1 MLILAKSVLSLMI
14 GFLATLFLGVVIVP
28 ILRKKHIGQ
37 RVSVYL
43 EDSHKKKDGTPT
55 MGGIIFILGTFISIL
70 TLLLLDKMEFTP
82 NLFIVLFVFVSYALI
97 GLLDDY
103 LSIKRDTNVGLT
115 AMQKLFLQLIVAVVF
130 FFIYMKS
137 FIIGF
142 SISSFIL
149 VYKYKGI
156 LSSLIYVIPSQLINI
171 LIILILGV
179 YTLLFSKYLFK
190 MIFLKDKT
198 VNLGKFFKKYVLVFG
213 ICIILCVIS
222 SLCEAYLLPS
232 LLKVIIKLFI

>member
-1 MLILAKSVLSLMI
+1 MNKKLNSGLALILSNKKVNLFVIFIVVLGIIS
-14 GFLATLFLGVVIVP
+14 GSLFLMVLNDNDKSEVINEISTFMSNINTNNINNLNSFKNSLIEGM
-28 ILRKKHIGQ
+28 IL
-37 RVSVYL
+37 
-43 EDSHKKKDGTPT
+43 
-55 MGGIIFILGTFISIL
+55 IILSWILGMSI
-70 TLLLLDKMEFTP
+70 
-82 NLFIVLFVFVSYALI
+82 I
-97 GLLDDY
+97 GV
-103 LSIKRDTNVGLT
+103 IFN
-115 AMQKLFLQLIVAVVF
+115 I

-137 FIIGF
+137 FTIGF

-190 MIFLKDKT
+190 MIFIKDKT

-213 ICIILCVIS
+213 ICIILCLVS

>member
-1 MLILAKSVLSLMI
+1 MNKKLNSGLALILPNKKVNLFVIFIVILGIISGS
-14 GFLATLFLGVVIVP
+14 LFLMVLNDNDKSEVINEISTFMTNINTNNINNLNSFKNSLIEGM
-28 ILRKKHIGQ
+28 IL
-37 RVSVYL
+37 
-43 EDSHKKKDGTPT
+43 
-55 MGGIIFILGTFISIL
+55 IILSWILGMSI
-70 TLLLLDKMEFTP
+70 
-82 NLFIVLFVFVSYALI
+82 I
-97 GLLDDY
+97 GV
-103 LSIKRDTNVGLT
+103 IFN
-115 AMQKLFLQLIVAVVF
+115 I

-137 FIIGF
+137 FTIGF

-156 LSSLIYVIPSQLINI
+156 LSSLVYTIPSQLINI

-198 VNLGKFFKKYVLVFG
+198 VNLGKFFKKYVLVSG

-222 SLCEAYLLPS
+222 ALCEAYLLPS
-232 LLKVIIKLFI
+232 LLKVMIKLFI

>member
-1 MLILAKSVLSLMI
+1 MNKKLNSGLALILPNKKVNLFVIFIVILGIISGS
-14 GFLATLFLGVVIVP
+14 LFLMVLNENDKSEVINEISTFMANINTNNINNLNSFKNSLIEGM
-28 ILRKKHIGQ
+28 IL
-37 RVSVYL
+37 
-43 EDSHKKKDGTPT
+43 
-55 MGGIIFILGTFISIL
+55 IILSWILGMSI
-70 TLLLLDKMEFTP
+70 
-82 NLFIVLFVFVSYALI
+82 I
-97 GLLDDY
+97 GV
-103 LSIKRDTNVGLT
+103 IFN
-115 AMQKLFLQLIVAVVF
+115 I

-137 FIIGF
+137 FTIGF

-213 ICIILCVIS
+213 ICIILCLVS
-222 SLCEAYLLPS
+222 SLCEAYLVPS
-232 LLKVIIKLFI
+232 LLKVMIKLFI

>member
-1 MLILAKSVLSLMI
+1 MNKKLNSGLALILPNKKVNLFVIFIVILGIISGS
-14 GFLATLFLGVVIVP
+14 LFLMVLNDNDKSEVINEISTFMTNINTNNINNLNSFKNSLIEGM
-28 ILRKKHIGQ
+28 IL
-37 RVSVYL
+37 
-43 EDSHKKKDGTPT
+43 
-55 MGGIIFILGTFISIL
+55 IILSWILGMSI
-70 TLLLLDKMEFTP
+70 
-82 NLFIVLFVFVSYALI
+82 I
-97 GLLDDY
+97 GV
-103 LSIKRDTNVGLT
+103 IFN
-115 AMQKLFLQLIVAVVF
+115 I

-190 MIFLKDKT
+190 MIFFKDKT

-213 ICIILCVIS
+213 ICIILCLVS

-232 LLKVIIKLFI
+232 LLKVMIKLFI

>member
-1 MLILAKSVLSLMI
+1 MNKKLNSGLALILPNKKVNLFVIFIVILGIISGS
-14 GFLATLFLGVVIVP
+14 LFLMVLNDNDKSEVINEISTFMTNINTNNINNLNSFKNSLIEGM
-28 ILRKKHIGQ
+28 IL
-37 RVSVYL
+37 
-43 EDSHKKKDGTPT
+43 
-55 MGGIIFILGTFISIL
+55 IILSWILGMSI
-70 TLLLLDKMEFTP
+70 
-82 NLFIVLFVFVSYALI
+82 I
-97 GLLDDY
+97 GV
-103 LSIKRDTNVGLT
+103 IFN
-115 AMQKLFLQLIVAVVF
+115 I

-156 LSSLIYVIPSQLINI
+156 LSSLVYTVPSQLINI

-222 SLCEAYLLPS
+222 ALCEAYLLPS
-232 LLKVIIKLFI
+232 LLKVMIKLFI

>member
-1 MLILAKSVLSLMI
+1 MNKKLNSGLALILPNKKVNLFVIFIVVLGIIS
-14 GFLATLFLGVVIVP
+14 GSLFLMVLNENDKSEVINEISTFMTNINTNNINNLNSFKNSLIEGM
-28 ILRKKHIGQ
+28 IL
-37 RVSVYL
+37 
-43 EDSHKKKDGTPT
+43 
-55 MGGIIFILGTFISIL
+55 IILSWILGMSI
-70 TLLLLDKMEFTP
+70 
-82 NLFIVLFVFVSYALI
+82 I
-97 GLLDDY
+97 GV
-103 LSIKRDTNVGLT
+103 IFN
-115 AMQKLFLQLIVAVVF
+115 I

-137 FIIGF
+137 FTIGF

-198 VNLGKFFKKYVLVFG
+198 VNLGRFFKKYVLVFG
-213 ICIILCVIS
+213 ICILLCLVS
-222 SLCEAYLLPS
+222 ALCEAYLLPS
-232 LLKVIIKLFI
+232 LLKVMIKLFI

>member
-1 MLILAKSVLSLMI
+1 MNKKLNSGLALILPNKKVNLFVIFIVILGIISGS
-14 GFLATLFLGVVIVP
+14 LFLMVLNENDKSEVINEISTFMANINTNNINNLNYFKNSLIEGM
-28 ILRKKHIGQ
+28 IL
-37 RVSVYL
+37 
-43 EDSHKKKDGTPT
+43 
-55 MGGIIFILGTFISIL
+55 IILSWILGMSI
-70 TLLLLDKMEFTP
+70 
-82 NLFIVLFVFVSYALI
+82 I
-97 GLLDDY
+97 GV
-103 LSIKRDTNVGLT
+103 IFN
-115 AMQKLFLQLIVAVVF
+115 I

-190 MIFLKDKT
+190 MIFFKDKT

-232 LLKVIIKLFI
+232 LLKVMIKLFI

>member
-1 MLILAKSVLSLMI
+1 MNKKLNSGLALILPNKKVNLFVIFIVVLGIIS
-14 GFLATLFLGVVIVP
+14 GSLFLMVLKENDKSEVINEISTFMANINTNNINNLNSFKNSLIEGM
-28 ILRKKHIGQ
+28 IL
-37 RVSVYL
+37 
-43 EDSHKKKDGTPT
+43 
-55 MGGIIFILGTFISIL
+55 IILSWILGMSI
-70 TLLLLDKMEFTP
+70 
-82 NLFIVLFVFVSYALI
+82 I
-97 GLLDDY
+97 GV
-103 LSIKRDTNVGLT
+103 IFN
-115 AMQKLFLQLIVAVVF
+115 I

-137 FIIGF
+137 FTIGF

>member
-1 MLILAKSVLSLMI
+1 MNKKLNSGLALILPNKKLNLFVIFIVVLGIIS
-14 GFLATLFLGVVIVP
+14 GSLFLMVLNENDKSEVINEISTFMANINTNNINNLNSFKNSLIEGM
-28 ILRKKHIGQ
+28 IL
-37 RVSVYL
+37 
-43 EDSHKKKDGTPT
+43 
-55 MGGIIFILGTFISIL
+55 IILSWILGMSI
-70 TLLLLDKMEFTP
+70 
-82 NLFIVLFVFVSYALI
+82 I
-97 GLLDDY
+97 GV
-103 LSIKRDTNVGLT
+103 IFN
-115 AMQKLFLQLIVAVVF
+115 I

-190 MIFLKDKT
+190 MIFIKDKT

-213 ICIILCVIS
+213 ICIILCLVS

>member
-1 MLILAKSVLSLMI
+1 MNKKLNSGLALILPNKKVNLFVIFIVVLGIIS
-14 GFLATLFLGVVIVP
+14 GSLFLMVLNENDKSEVINEISTFMANINTNNINNLNSFKNSLIEGM
-28 ILRKKHIGQ
+28 IL
-37 RVSVYL
+37 
-43 EDSHKKKDGTPT
+43 
-55 MGGIIFILGTFISIL
+55 IILSWILGMSI
-70 TLLLLDKMEFTP
+70 
-82 NLFIVLFVFVSYALI
+82 I
-97 GLLDDY
+97 GV
-103 LSIKRDTNVGLT
+103 IFN
-115 AMQKLFLQLIVAVVF
+115 I

-137 FIIGF
+137 FTIGF

-156 LSSLIYVIPSQLINI
+156 LSSLVYTVPSQLINI

-190 MIFLKDKT
+190 MIFIKDKT

-213 ICIILCVIS
+213 ICIILCLVS

>member
-1 MLILAKSVLSLMI
+1 MNKKLNSGLALILPNKKVNLFVIFIVILGIISGS
-14 GFLATLFLGVVIVP
+14 LFLMVLNDNDKSEVINEISTFMTNINTNNINNLNSFKNSLIEGM
-28 ILRKKHIGQ
+28 IL
-37 RVSVYL
+37 
-43 EDSHKKKDGTPT
+43 
-55 MGGIIFILGTFISIL
+55 IILSWILGMSI
-70 TLLLLDKMEFTP
+70 
-82 NLFIVLFVFVSYALI
+82 I
-97 GLLDDY
+97 GV
-103 LSIKRDTNVGLT
+103 IFN
-115 AMQKLFLQLIVAVVF
+115 I

-137 FIIGF
+137 FTIGF

-156 LSSLIYVIPSQLINI
+156 LSSLVYTVPSQLINI

-190 MIFLKDKT
+190 MIFIKDKT

-213 ICIILCVIS
+213 ICIILCLVS

-232 LLKVIIKLFI
+232 LLKVMIKLFI

>member
-1 MLILAKSVLSLMI
+1 MNKKLNSGLALILPNKKVNLFVIFIVVLGIIS
-14 GFLATLFLGVVIVP
+14 GSLFLMVLNENDKSEVINEISTFMANINTNNINNFNSFKNSLIEGM
-28 ILRKKHIGQ
+28 IL
-37 RVSVYL
+37 
-43 EDSHKKKDGTPT
+43 
-55 MGGIIFILGTFISIL
+55 IILSWILGMSI
-70 TLLLLDKMEFTP
+70 
-82 NLFIVLFVFVSYALI
+82 I
-97 GLLDDY
+97 GV
-103 LSIKRDTNVGLT
+103 IFN
-115 AMQKLFLQLIVAVVF
+115 I

-137 FIIGF
+137 FTIGF

-156 LSSLIYVIPSQLINI
+156 LSSLVYTVPSQLINI

-190 MIFLKDKT
+190 MIFIKDKT

-213 ICIILCVIS
+213 ICIILCLVS

-232 LLKVIIKLFI
+232 LLKVMIKLFI

>member
-1 MLILAKSVLSLMI
+1 MNKKLNSGLALILPNKKVNLFVIFIVVLGIIS
-14 GFLATLFLGVVIVP
+14 GSLFLMVLNDNDKSEVINEISTFMANINTNNINNLNSFKNSLIEGM
-28 ILRKKHIGQ
+28 IL
-37 RVSVYL
+37 
-43 EDSHKKKDGTPT
+43 
-55 MGGIIFILGTFISIL
+55 IILSWILGMSI
-70 TLLLLDKMEFTP
+70 
-82 NLFIVLFVFVSYALI
+82 I
-97 GLLDDY
+97 GV
-103 LSIKRDTNVGLT
+103 IFN
-115 AMQKLFLQLIVAVVF
+115 I

-190 MIFLKDKT
+190 MIFIKDKT

-213 ICIILCVIS
+213 ICIILCLVS

>member
-1 MLILAKSVLSLMI
+1 MNKKLNSGLALILPNKKLNLFVIFIVVLGIIS
-14 GFLATLFLGVVIVP
+14 GSLFLMVLNENDKSEVINEISTFMTNINTNNINNLNSFKNSLIEGM
-28 ILRKKHIGQ
+28 IL
-37 RVSVYL
+37 
-43 EDSHKKKDGTPT
+43 
-55 MGGIIFILGTFISIL
+55 IILSWILGMSI
-70 TLLLLDKMEFTP
+70 
-82 NLFIVLFVFVSYALI
+82 I
-97 GLLDDY
+97 GV
-103 LSIKRDTNVGLT
+103 IFN
-115 AMQKLFLQLIVAVVF
+115 I

-137 FIIGF
+137 FTIGF

-222 SLCEAYLLPS
+222 ALCEAYLLPS
-232 LLKVIIKLFI
+232 LLKVMIKLFI

>member
-1 MLILAKSVLSLMI
+1 MNKKLNSGLALILPNKKVNLFVIFIVILGIISGS
-14 GFLATLFLGVVIVP
+14 LFLMVLNENDKSEVINEISTFMANINTNNINNLNSFKNSLIEGM
-28 ILRKKHIGQ
+28 IL
-37 RVSVYL
+37 
-43 EDSHKKKDGTPT
+43 
-55 MGGIIFILGTFISIL
+55 IILSWILGMSI
-70 TLLLLDKMEFTP
+70 
-82 NLFIVLFVFVSYALI
+82 I
-97 GLLDDY
+97 GV
-103 LSIKRDTNVGLT
+103 IFN
-115 AMQKLFLQLIVAVVF
+115 I

-137 FIIGF
+137 FTIGF

-156 LSSLIYVIPSQLINI
+156 LSSLVYTVPSQLINI

-190 MIFLKDKT
+190 MIFFKDKT

-232 LLKVIIKLFI
+232 LLKVMIKLFI

>member
-1 MLILAKSVLSLMI
+1 MNKKLNSGLALILPNKKVNLFVIFIVILGIISGS
-14 GFLATLFLGVVIVP
+14 LFLMVLNENDKSEVINEIGTFMTNINNLNSFKNSLIEGM
-28 ILRKKHIGQ
+28 IL
-37 RVSVYL
+37 
-43 EDSHKKKDGTPT
+43 
-55 MGGIIFILGTFISIL
+55 IILSWILGMSI
-70 TLLLLDKMEFTP
+70 
-82 NLFIVLFVFVSYALI
+82 I
-97 GLLDDY
+97 GV
-103 LSIKRDTNVGLT
+103 IFN
-115 AMQKLFLQLIVAVVF
+115 I

-137 FIIGF
+137 FTIGF

-190 MIFLKDKT
+190 MIFIKDKT

-213 ICIILCVIS
+213 ICIILCLVS

>member
-1 MLILAKSVLSLMI
+1 MNKKLNSGLALILPNKKVNLFVIFIVILGIISGS
-14 GFLATLFLGVVIVP
+14 LFLMVLNENDKSEVINEIGTFMTNINTNNINNLNSFKNSLIEGM
-28 ILRKKHIGQ
+28 IL
-37 RVSVYL
+37 
-43 EDSHKKKDGTPT
+43 
-55 MGGIIFILGTFISIL
+55 IILSWILGMSI
-70 TLLLLDKMEFTP
+70 
-82 NLFIVLFVFVSYALI
+82 I
-97 GLLDDY
+97 GV
-103 LSIKRDTNVGLT
+103 IFN
-115 AMQKLFLQLIVAVVF
+115 I

-137 FIIGF
+137 FTIGF

-156 LSSLIYVIPSQLINI
+156 LSSLVYTVPSQLINI

-190 MIFLKDKT
+190 MIFIKDKT

-213 ICIILCVIS
+213 ICIILCLVS

>member
-1 MLILAKSVLSLMI
+1 MNKKLNSGLALILPNKKVNLFVIFIVILGIISGS
-14 GFLATLFLGVVIVP
+14 LFLMVLDENDKSEVINEISTFMANINTNNINNLNSFKNSLIEGM
-28 ILRKKHIGQ
+28 IL
-37 RVSVYL
+37 
-43 EDSHKKKDGTPT
+43 
-55 MGGIIFILGTFISIL
+55 IILSWILGMSI
-70 TLLLLDKMEFTP
+70 
-82 NLFIVLFVFVSYALI
+82 I
-97 GLLDDY
+97 GV
-103 LSIKRDTNVGLT
+103 IFN
-115 AMQKLFLQLIVAVVF
+115 I

-137 FIIGF
+137 FTIGF

-190 MIFLKDKT
+190 MIFFKDKT

-232 LLKVIIKLFI
+232 LLKVMIKLFI

>member
-1 MLILAKSVLSLMI
+1 MNKKLNSGLALILPNKKVNLFVIFIVILGIISGS
-14 GFLATLFLGVVIVP
+14 LFLMVLNENDKSEVINEISTFMTNINTNNINNLNSFKNSLIEGM
-28 ILRKKHIGQ
+28 IL
-37 RVSVYL
+37 
-43 EDSHKKKDGTPT
+43 
-55 MGGIIFILGTFISIL
+55 IILSWILGMSI
-70 TLLLLDKMEFTP
+70 
-82 NLFIVLFVFVSYALI
+82 I
-97 GLLDDY
+97 GV
-103 LSIKRDTNVGLT
+103 IFN
-115 AMQKLFLQLIVAVVF
+115 I

-156 LSSLIYVIPSQLINI
+156 LSSLVYTVPSQLINI

-190 MIFLKDKT
+190 MIFIKDKT

-213 ICIILCVIS
+213 ICIILCLVS

-232 LLKVIIKLFI
+232 LLKVMIKLFI

>member
-1 MLILAKSVLSLMI
+1 MNKKLNSGLALILPNKKVNLFVIFIVILGIISGS
-14 GFLATLFLGVVIVP
+14 LFLMVLNDNDKSEVINEISTFMTNINTNNINNLNSFKNSLIEGM
-28 ILRKKHIGQ
+28 IL
-37 RVSVYL
+37 
-43 EDSHKKKDGTPT
+43 
-55 MGGIIFILGTFISIL
+55 IILSWILGMSI
-70 TLLLLDKMEFTP
+70 
-82 NLFIVLFVFVSYALI
+82 I
-97 GLLDDY
+97 GV
-103 LSIKRDTNVGLT
+103 IFN
-115 AMQKLFLQLIVAVVF
+115 I

-137 FIIGF
+137 FTIGF

-156 LSSLIYVIPSQLINI
+156 LSSLVYTIPSQLINI

-222 SLCEAYLLPS
+222 ALCEAYLLPS
-232 LLKVIIKLFI
+232 LLKVMIKLFI

>member
-1 MLILAKSVLSLMI
+1 MNKKLNSGLALILPNKKVNLFVIFIVILGIISGS
-14 GFLATLFLGVVIVP
+14 LFLMVLNDNDKSEVINEISTFMANINTNNINNLNSFKNSLIEGM
-28 ILRKKHIGQ
+28 IL
-37 RVSVYL
+37 
-43 EDSHKKKDGTPT
+43 
-55 MGGIIFILGTFISIL
+55 IILSWILGMSI
-70 TLLLLDKMEFTP
+70 
-82 NLFIVLFVFVSYALI
+82 I
-97 GLLDDY
+97 GV
-103 LSIKRDTNVGLT
+103 IFN
-115 AMQKLFLQLIVAVVF
+115 I

-137 FIIGF
+137 FTIGF

-156 LSSLIYVIPSQLINI
+156 LSSLVYTVPSQLINI

-213 ICIILCVIS
+213 ICIILCLVS

>member
-1 MLILAKSVLSLMI
+1 MNKKLNSGLALILPNKKVNLFVIFIVILGIISGS
-14 GFLATLFLGVVIVP
+14 LFLMVLNDNDKSEVINEISTFMTNINTNNINNLNSFKNSLIEGM
-28 ILRKKHIGQ
+28 IL
-37 RVSVYL
+37 
-43 EDSHKKKDGTPT
+43 
-55 MGGIIFILGTFISIL
+55 IILSWILGMSI
-70 TLLLLDKMEFTP
+70 
-82 NLFIVLFVFVSYALI
+82 I
-97 GLLDDY
+97 GV
-103 LSIKRDTNVGLT
+103 IFN
-115 AMQKLFLQLIVAVVF
+115 I

-156 LSSLIYVIPSQLINI
+156 LSSLVYIVPSQLINI

-222 SLCEAYLLPS
+222 ALCEAYLLPS
-232 LLKVIIKLFI
+232 LLKVMIKLFI

>member
-1 MLILAKSVLSLMI
+1 MNKKLNSGLALILPNKKVNLFVIFIVILGIIS
-14 GFLATLFLGVVIVP
+14 GTLFLMVLNENDTSEVINEIGTFMTNINTNNINNLNSFKNSLIEGM
-28 ILRKKHIGQ
+28 IL
-37 RVSVYL
+37 
-43 EDSHKKKDGTPT
+43 
-55 MGGIIFILGTFISIL
+55 IILSWILGMSI
-70 TLLLLDKMEFTP
+70 
-82 NLFIVLFVFVSYALI
+82 I
-97 GLLDDY
+97 GV
-103 LSIKRDTNVGLT
+103 IFN
-115 AMQKLFLQLIVAVVF
+115 I

-137 FIIGF
+137 FTIGF

-213 ICIILCVIS
+213 ICIILCLVS

>member
-1 MLILAKSVLSLMI
+1 MNKKLNSGLALILPNKKVNLFVIFIVILGIISGS
-14 GFLATLFLGVVIVP
+14 LFLMVLNDNDKSEVINEISTFMTNINTNNINNLNSFKNSLIEGM
-28 ILRKKHIGQ
+28 IL
-37 RVSVYL
+37 
-43 EDSHKKKDGTPT
+43 
-55 MGGIIFILGTFISIL
+55 IILSWILGMSI
-70 TLLLLDKMEFTP
+70 
-82 NLFIVLFVFVSYALI
+82 I
-97 GLLDDY
+97 GV
-103 LSIKRDTNVGLT
+103 IFN
-115 AMQKLFLQLIVAVVF
+115 I

-137 FIIGF
+137 FTIGF

-156 LSSLIYVIPSQLINI
+156 LSSLIYIIPSQLINI

-190 MIFLKDKT
+190 MIFIKDKT

-222 SLCEAYLLPS
+222 ALCEAYLLPS
-232 LLKVIIKLFI
+232 LLKVMIKLFI

>member
-1 MLILAKSVLSLMI
+1 MNKKLNSGLALILPNKKLNLFVIFIVVLGIIS
-14 GFLATLFLGVVIVP
+14 GSLFLMVLNENDKSEVINEISTFMTNINTNNINNLNSFKNSLIEGM
-28 ILRKKHIGQ
+28 IL
-37 RVSVYL
+37 
-43 EDSHKKKDGTPT
+43 
-55 MGGIIFILGTFISIL
+55 IILSWILGKSI
-70 TLLLLDKMEFTP
+70 
-82 NLFIVLFVFVSYALI
+82 I
-97 GLLDDY
+97 GV
-103 LSIKRDTNVGLT
+103 IFN
-115 AMQKLFLQLIVAVVF
+115 I

-137 FIIGF
+137 FTIGF

-213 ICIILCVIS
+213 ICIILCLVS

-232 LLKVIIKLFI
+232 LLKVMIKLFI

>member
-1 MLILAKSVLSLMI
+1 MTKKLNSGIALILPNNKVNLFVIFIVILGIISGS
-14 GFLATLFLGVVIVP
+14 LFLMVLNENDKSEVINEISTFMANINTNNINNLNSFKNSLIEGM
-28 ILRKKHIGQ
+28 IL
-37 RVSVYL
+37 
-43 EDSHKKKDGTPT
+43 
-55 MGGIIFILGTFISIL
+55 IILSWILGMSI
-70 TLLLLDKMEFTP
+70 
-82 NLFIVLFVFVSYALI
+82 I
-97 GLLDDY
+97 GV
-103 LSIKRDTNVGLT
+103 IFN
-115 AMQKLFLQLIVAVVF
+115 I

-137 FIIGF
+137 FTIGF

-156 LSSLIYVIPSQLINI
+156 LSSLVYTVPSQLINI

-190 MIFLKDKT
+190 MIFIKDKT

-213 ICIILCVIS
+213 ICIILCLVS

-232 LLKVIIKLFI
+232 LLKVMIKLFI

>member
-1 MLILAKSVLSLMI
+1 MNKKLNSGLALILPNKKVNLFVIFIVVLGIIS
-14 GFLATLFLGVVIVP
+14 GSLFLIVLNENDKSEVINEISTFMANINTNNINNLNSFKNSLIEGM
-28 ILRKKHIGQ
+28 IL
-37 RVSVYL
+37 
-43 EDSHKKKDGTPT
+43 
-55 MGGIIFILGTFISIL
+55 IILSWILGMSI
-70 TLLLLDKMEFTP
+70 
-82 NLFIVLFVFVSYALI
+82 I
-97 GLLDDY
+97 GV
-103 LSIKRDTNVGLT
+103 IFN
-115 AMQKLFLQLIVAVVF
+115 I

-190 MIFLKDKT
+190 MIFIKDKT

-213 ICIILCVIS
+213 ICIILCLVS

-232 LLKVIIKLFI
+232 LLKVMIKLFI

>member
-1 MLILAKSVLSLMI
+1 MNKKLNSGLALILPNKKVNLFVIFIVILGIISGS
-14 GFLATLFLGVVIVP
+14 LFLMVLNDNDKSEVINEISTFMANINTNNINNLNSFKNSLIEGM
-28 ILRKKHIGQ
+28 IL
-37 RVSVYL
+37 
-43 EDSHKKKDGTPT
+43 
-55 MGGIIFILGTFISIL
+55 IILSWILGMSI
-70 TLLLLDKMEFTP
+70 
-82 NLFIVLFVFVSYALI
+82 I
-97 GLLDDY
+97 GV
-103 LSIKRDTNVGLT
+103 IFN
-115 AMQKLFLQLIVAVVF
+115 I

-190 MIFLKDKT
+190 MIFIKDKT

-213 ICIILCVIS
+213 ICIILCLVS

-232 LLKVIIKLFI
+232 LLKVMIKLFI

>member
-1 MLILAKSVLSLMI
+1 MNKKLNSGLALILPNKKVNLFVIFIVILGIISGS
-14 GFLATLFLGVVIVP
+14 LFLMVLNENDKSEVINEISTFMANINTNNINNLNSFKNSLIEGM
-28 ILRKKHIGQ
+28 IL
-37 RVSVYL
+37 
-43 EDSHKKKDGTPT
+43 
-55 MGGIIFILGTFISIL
+55 IILSWILGMSI
-70 TLLLLDKMEFTP
+70 
-82 NLFIVLFVFVSYALI
+82 I
-97 GLLDDY
+97 GV
-103 LSIKRDTNVGLT
+103 IFN
-115 AMQKLFLQLIVAVVF
+115 I

-137 FIIGF
+137 FTIGF

-190 MIFLKDKT
+190 MIFLKYKT

-213 ICIILCVIS
+213 ICIILCLVS

>member
-1 MLILAKSVLSLMI
+1 MNKKLNSGLALILPNKKVN
-14 GFLATLFLGVVIVP
+14 LFVIFIV
-28 ILRKKHIGQ
+28 IL
-37 RVSVYL
+37 
-43 EDSHKKKDGTPT
+43 
-55 MGGIIFILGTFISIL
+55 GIISGSIFLMVLNDNDKSEVINEISTFMTNINTNNINNLNSFKNSLIEGMILIILSWILGMSI
-70 TLLLLDKMEFTP
+70 
-82 NLFIVLFVFVSYALI
+82 I
-97 GLLDDY
+97 GV
-103 LSIKRDTNVGLT
+103 IFN
-115 AMQKLFLQLIVAVVF
+115 I

-142 SISSFIL
+142 SISSFVL

-213 ICIILCVIS
+213 ICIILCLIS

-232 LLKVIIKLFI
+232 LLKVMIKLFI

>member
-1 MLILAKSVLSLMI
+1 MNKKLNSGLALILPNKKVNLFVIFIVVLGIIS
-14 GFLATLFLGVVIVP
+14 GSLFLMVLNENDKSEVINEISTFMANINTNNINNLNSFKNSLIEGM
-28 ILRKKHIGQ
+28 IL
-37 RVSVYL
+37 
-43 EDSHKKKDGTPT
+43 
-55 MGGIIFILGTFISIL
+55 IILSWILGMSI
-70 TLLLLDKMEFTP
+70 
-82 NLFIVLFVFVSYALI
+82 I
-97 GLLDDY
+97 GV
-103 LSIKRDTNVGLT
+103 IFN
-115 AMQKLFLQLIVAVVF
+115 I

-137 FIIGF
+137 FTIGF

-190 MIFLKDKT
+190 MIFFKDKT

-213 ICIILCVIS
+213 ICIILCLVS

-232 LLKVIIKLFI
+232 LLKVMIKLFI

>member
-1 MLILAKSVLSLMI
+1 MNKKLNSGLALILPNKKVNLFVIFIVILGIISGS
-14 GFLATLFLGVVIVP
+14 LFLMVLNENDKSEVINEISTFMTNINTNNINNLNSFKNSLIEGM
-28 ILRKKHIGQ
+28 IL
-37 RVSVYL
+37 
-43 EDSHKKKDGTPT
+43 
-55 MGGIIFILGTFISIL
+55 IILSWILGMSI
-70 TLLLLDKMEFTP
+70 
-82 NLFIVLFVFVSYALI
+82 I
-97 GLLDDY
+97 GV
-103 LSIKRDTNVGLT
+103 IFN
-115 AMQKLFLQLIVAVVF
+115 I

-137 FIIGF
+137 FTIGF

-156 LSSLIYVIPSQLINI
+156 LSSLVYTVPSQLINI

-213 ICIILCVIS
+213 ICILLCLIS
-222 SLCEAYLLPS
+222 ALCEAYLLPS
-232 LLKVIIKLFI
+232 LLKVMIKLFI

>member
-1 MLILAKSVLSLMI
+1 MNKKLNSGLALILPNKKLNLFVIFIVVLGIIS
-14 GFLATLFLGVVIVP
+14 GSLFLMVLNENDKSEVINEISTFMDNINTNNINNLNSFKNSLIEGM
-28 ILRKKHIGQ
+28 IL
-37 RVSVYL
+37 
-43 EDSHKKKDGTPT
+43 
-55 MGGIIFILGTFISIL
+55 IILSWILGMSI
-70 TLLLLDKMEFTP
+70 
-82 NLFIVLFVFVSYALI
+82 I
-97 GLLDDY
+97 GV
-103 LSIKRDTNVGLT
+103 IFN
-115 AMQKLFLQLIVAVVF
+115 I

-137 FIIGF
+137 FTIGF

-232 LLKVIIKLFI
+232 LLKVMIKLFI

>member
-1 MLILAKSVLSLMI
+1 MVLNENDKSEVINEISTFMANINTNNINNLNSFKNSLIEGMILIILSW
-14 GFLATLFLGVVIVP
+14 
-28 ILRKKHIGQ
+28 
-37 RVSVYL
+37 
-43 EDSHKKKDGTPT
+43 
-55 MGGIIFILGTFISIL
+55 ILGMSI
-70 TLLLLDKMEFTP
+70 
-82 NLFIVLFVFVSYALI
+82 I
-97 GLLDDY
+97 GV
-103 LSIKRDTNVGLT
+103 IFN
-115 AMQKLFLQLIVAVVF
+115 I

-137 FIIGF
+137 FTIGF

-156 LSSLIYVIPSQLINI
+156 LSSLVYTVPSQLINI

-190 MIFLKDKT
+190 MIFIKDKT

-213 ICIILCVIS
+213 ICIILCLVS

-232 LLKVIIKLFI
+232 LLKVMIKLFI

>member
-1 MLILAKSVLSLMI
+1 MNKKLNSGLALILPNKKVNLFVIFIVILGIIS
-14 GFLATLFLGVVIVP
+14 GTLFLMVLNENDKSEVINEIGTFMTNINTNNINNLNSFKNSLIEGM
-28 ILRKKHIGQ
+28 IL
-37 RVSVYL
+37 
-43 EDSHKKKDGTPT
+43 
-55 MGGIIFILGTFISIL
+55 IILSWILGMSI
-70 TLLLLDKMEFTP
+70 
-82 NLFIVLFVFVSYALI
+82 I
-97 GLLDDY
+97 GV
-103 LSIKRDTNVGLT
+103 IFN
-115 AMQKLFLQLIVAVVF
+115 I

-137 FIIGF
+137 FTIGF

-213 ICIILCVIS
+213 ICIILCLVS

-232 LLKVIIKLFI
+232 LLKVMIKLFI

>member
-1 MLILAKSVLSLMI
+1 MNKKLNSGLALILPNKKVNLFVIFIVVLGIIS
-14 GFLATLFLGVVIVP
+14 GSLFLMVLNDNDKSEVINEISTFMANINTNNINNFNSFKNSLIEGM
-28 ILRKKHIGQ
+28 IL
-37 RVSVYL
+37 
-43 EDSHKKKDGTPT
+43 
-55 MGGIIFILGTFISIL
+55 IILSWILGMSI
-70 TLLLLDKMEFTP
+70 
-82 NLFIVLFVFVSYALI
+82 I
-97 GLLDDY
+97 GV
-103 LSIKRDTNVGLT
+103 IFN
-115 AMQKLFLQLIVAVVF
+115 I

-137 FIIGF
+137 FTIGF

-190 MIFLKDKT
+190 MIFFKDKT

-222 SLCEAYLLPS
+222 SLCEAYLVPS
-232 LLKVIIKLFI
+232 LLKVMIKLFI

>member
-1 MLILAKSVLSLMI
+1 MNKKLNSGLALILPNKKVNLFVIFIVVLGIIS
-14 GFLATLFLGVVIVP
+14 GSLFLMVLNENDKSEVINEISTFMTNINTNNINNLNSFKNSLIEGM
-28 ILRKKHIGQ
+28 IL
-37 RVSVYL
+37 
-43 EDSHKKKDGTPT
+43 
-55 MGGIIFILGTFISIL
+55 IILSWILGMSI
-70 TLLLLDKMEFTP
+70 
-82 NLFIVLFVFVSYALI
+82 I
-97 GLLDDY
+97 GV
-103 LSIKRDTNVGLT
+103 IFN
-115 AMQKLFLQLIVAVVF
+115 I

-137 FIIGF
+137 FTIGF

-156 LSSLIYVIPSQLINI
+156 LSSLVYTVPSQLINI

-213 ICIILCVIS
+213 ICILLCLMS
-222 SLCEAYLLPS
+222 ALCEAYLLPS
-232 LLKVIIKLFI
+232 LLKVMIKLFI